1 MQKVADLLGYKG
13 APLAHG
19 KNFPAIAA
27 VKTKLKDKN
36 WLGARNEDHKKQF
49 RSCMQKNL
57 EHFVKLRWPTNFARK
72 RYARQ

>member
-1 MQKVADLLGYKG
+1 LGYKG

-19 KNFPAIAA
+19 KNFPAIAT
-27 VKTKLKDKN
+27 VKTKLKDNK
-36 WLGARNEDHKKQF
+36 WLGARNEDHKNNLEVAW
-49 RSCMQKNL
+49 QKNL